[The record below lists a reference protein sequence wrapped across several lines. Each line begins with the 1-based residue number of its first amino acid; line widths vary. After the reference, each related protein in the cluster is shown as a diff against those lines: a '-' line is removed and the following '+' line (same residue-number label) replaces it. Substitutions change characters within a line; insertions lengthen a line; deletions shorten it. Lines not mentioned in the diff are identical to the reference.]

1 MKSDII
7 KINIEFKKEQKIKVK
22 NQRYRNIKTKTLTEN
37 NLAFQKKQIQNADL
51 YNIIMKL

>member
-22 NQRYRNIKTKTLTEN
+22 NQRYRNIKTKTLAEN
-37 NLAFQKKQIQNADL
+37 NLAFQKK
-51 YNIIMKL
+51 